1 MLLDEFCASRNGS
14 RDLGFINRT
23 VPTNKKFVQSMNMQE
38 KILDLLFLHAH
49 KLCKNTSNSTRRQ
62 NPQCKYDRV

>member
-1 MLLDEFCASRNGS
+1 MLLKDGAFFCYWMNSVH
-14 RDLGFINRT
+14 LGM
-23 VPTNKKFVQSMNMQE
+23 VQFMNMQE